1 MTLETALALA
11 LTKALTLAQS
21 LAQVIEAMVEHATT
35 LQGLVLSLYGT
46 GNGPSH
52 KARFLTTIHKAIQRG
67 IVVVAASQC
76 QRGTV
81 DLDAYEVGRRLLE
94 LGVVSAGDMTTESVV
109 TKMAYLFGRGLS
121 PNDIKQAMVTDLRG
135 ELTTSLR
142 AAPKEPAGTLNTLLG
157 IQQRLHFTS
166 T

>member
-94 LGVVSAGDMTTESVV
+94 LGVVSAGVRV
-109 TKMAYLFGRGLS
+109 
-121 PNDIKQAMVTDLRG
+121 G
-135 ELTTSLR
+135 EPGCKNGHDSSCGCASCGARSWFWPVLPLQCAPFTCVWR
-142 AAPKEPAGTLNTLLG
+142 ADRK
-157 IQQRLHFTS
+157 
-166 T
+166 